1 MGCKSCILRS
11 FPKRKYAPVSDF
23 PYLSSLSVCR
33 TTLLQVNQAR
43 RETERMRESLVRQQ
57 HEIAALQD
65 FIDKHNMRQQDD
77 RHVDGFL
84 EVCL

>member
-1 MGCKSCILRS
+1 
-11 FPKRKYAPVSDF
+11 
-23 PYLSSLSVCR
+23 
-33 TTLLQVNQAR
+33 
-43 RETERMRESLVRQQ
+43 MRESLVRQQ